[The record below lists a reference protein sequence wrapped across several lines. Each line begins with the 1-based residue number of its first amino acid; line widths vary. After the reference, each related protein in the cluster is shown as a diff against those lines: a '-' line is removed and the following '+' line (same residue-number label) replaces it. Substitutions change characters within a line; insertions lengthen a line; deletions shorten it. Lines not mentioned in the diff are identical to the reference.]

1 LFRGFLGAAESAA
14 VESVFR
20 ESGAA
25 ATVESV
31 AIESWT
37 AAVVSVAVAFCV
49 AESAGAFAGLETA
62 ACEESMA
69 EPVESAGCVC
79 ANTTPAARL
88 VMVKNFCIVVMV
100 LRNTPKIRVPFV
112 NISKKLTKCEKNNFF
127 AYFLFVVKKF

>member
-1 LFRGFLGAAESAA
+1 MAESAA
-14 VESVFR
+14 VVSVLR

-31 AIESWT
+31 AAESLA
-37 AAVVSVAVAFCV
+37 AAVVSVVVEFC
-49 AESAGAFAGLETA
+49 ATESAGAFSGLETV

-100 LRNTPKIRVPFV
+100 LRNTPKISVPFV
-112 NISKKLTKCEKNNFF
+112 KISKKLTKCEKNNFF